1 VLADAGDPRAAD
13 IARRAAVYLREQADR
28 IRDDDLR
35 ASFLA
40 APVSVRLAEIA
51 VPVAS

>member
-1 VLADAGDPRAAD
+1 MTRGPRTSPG
-13 IARRAAVYLREQADR
+13 ARRPTCAEQAER

-40 APVSVRLAEIA
+40 APVNIRLAK
-51 VPVAS
+51 VAASVGG